1 MLLQRLVEYA
11 ARDGA
16 VPAFHRERSF
26 DWELALGGD
35 GRPLAPTLLPLTTR
49 DPKGR
54 PRGVPHTVPAMV
66 RTVGVS
72 ANLAADD
79 AQYVLGWGDDT
90 TKPARVQQCH
100 AAFVDL
106 TRRWAERPAG
116 PPDPTARAVWA
127 FYRDGHADLL
137 QRSQDCTAKAGVLIS
152 VDGQAAYRALS
163 VPAFWAEEV
172 SRAKGSAGAAGLC
185 LGCGRSQPLLDT
197 LPGKVPS
204 RLVPGATN
212 DAALV
217 SVNERVFGYDLTT
230 QLAASPMCV
239 TCGEAVTAGL
249 VRALGSRHSAVFPA
263 QDTRMAWWTTG
274 PTRFDPMAVLAEP
287 AEEVEALLQSVHRGA
302 QLTEGD
308 QTVQFCSLSVGGN
321 VARVVVRD
329 WMEMPLVE
337 VRASVARWFHDHA
350 IDPAGRDGQR
360 HHGLGRLALVCGRWL
375 RGPGRYV
382 DFGAKAA
389 DRPNEVH
396 QALVRAALRGTPLP
410 HSLLAHVVRR
420 VRTDGHL
427 DDPRAALLRL
437 ILTRHPYATEAP
449 MPGLDP
455 DDTTPAY
462 VAGRTFA
469 VLEQIQ
475 FDASGGGLN
484 STYGDRYFSGA
495 LGNPRAALVSGRS
508 DARAWLRK
516 LRRDPKK
523 KGLVVRHEQ
532 ELDRLFG
539 LFGSDGIPGRTT
551 IREQAVFLL
560 GYHHQRAHRFA
571 AIAAAKAARTDAPD
585 HSEETQP

>member
-1 MLLQRLVEYA
+1 MLLRRLVEYA

-16 VPAFHRERSF
+16 VPAFHRPRSF
-26 DWELALGGD
+26 DWELALDGD
-35 GRPLAPTLLPLTTR
+35 GRPLASTLLPLATH
-49 DPKGR
+49 DSKGR

-66 RTVGVS
+66 RAYGVS

-79 AQYVLGWGDDT
+79 AQYVLGWGDGT
-90 TKPARVQQCH
+90 TKPARVRQCH
-100 AAFVDL
+100 AAFIDL
-106 TRRWAERPAG
+106 TRRWAENPVG
-116 PPDPTARAVWA
+116 QSDPTAQAVWA
-127 FYRDGHADLL
+127 FFRNGHIDLL
-137 QRSQDCTAKAGVLIS
+137 ERAEDCSAKAGVLIS
-152 VDGQAAYRALS
+152 VDGEAAYRALS

-185 LGCGRSQPLLDT
+185 LGCGRFQPLLDT

-204 RLVPGATN
+204 RLVPGAAN
-212 DAALV
+212 DAALI
-217 SVNERVFGYDLTT
+217 SVNERVFGYGLTT

-249 VRALGSRHSAVFPA
+249 IRALSSEKHSTEFPK
-263 QDTRMAWWTTG
+263 QDTRMAWWTTA
-274 PTRFDPMAVLAEP
+274 PTTFDPMAVLAEP
-287 AEEVEALLQSVHRGA
+287 GEEVEALLQSVHRGA
-302 QLTEGD
+302 QLVEGD
-308 QTVQFCSLSVGGN
+308 QAVQFCSLSVGGN

-329 WMEMPLVE
+329 WVEMPLVE
-337 VRASVARWFHDHA
+337 VRANVVRWFHDHA
-350 IDPAGRDGQR
+350 IEPVRRDGHR

-375 RGPGRYV
+375 RGPARYV

-396 QALVRAALRGTPLP
+396 QALVSAALRGTPLP

-462 VAGRTFA
+462 VAGRIFA
-469 VLEQIQ
+469 VLAQIQ
-475 FDASGGGLN
+475 YDSTTGDRRN
-484 STYGDRYFSGA
+484 STFEDRYFSGA
-495 LGNPRAALVSGRS
+495 LGNPRVALVSGRT
-508 DARAWLRK
+508 DARVWLRK

-523 KGLVVRHEQ
+523 QGLVVRHEQ

-539 LFGSDGIPGRTT
+539 LFSSDGIPGRTT
-551 IREQAVFLL
+551 VREQAVFLL

-571 AIAAAKAARTDAPD
+571 AIAAAKATRTN